1 MPQFKVIICNV
12 YDGQQ
17 NIKAATSFQY
27 KHIRIRYLKEEA
39 TRIIRT
45 MKVLFLCLVVVGLS
59 SACIKPSD
67 VCTVDCAP
75 CPATHPL
82 ASCLGPV
89 CKCKPTVC
97 RVQVGFA
104 KQLMSPN
111 LPKTA
116 LEGPSNLGP
125 AVCLRA
131 SPTP

>member
-1 MPQFKVIICNV
+1 
-12 YDGQQ
+12 
-17 NIKAATSFQY
+17 
-27 KHIRIRYLKEEA
+27 
-39 TRIIRT
+39 
-45 MKVLFLCLVVVGLS
+45 MKVMFLCLVVVGLS

-104 KQLMSPN
+104 KQLMF
-111 LPKTA
+111 A
-116 LEGPSNLGP
+116 LFSKYF
-125 AVCLRA
+125 R
-131 SPTP
+131 